1 MMKISKKRKG
11 YTLIELTVVMVLVM
25 LIATATLGLFQ
36 QQIQFLN
43 WWNTQ
48 KFIGEDAPFANSMI
62 VRVFSK
68 ADEFKIYADQATALG
83 GTGVGT
89 TAGGAV
95 IMLGFSQADGSKDY
109 GLIAYDAAN
118 DRVDFHVLNATA
130 TGIDS
135 SWTIVSG
142 VANASFDVVGGV
154 MQLQLTGS
162 YGGQVT
168 YAANPSL

>member
-1 MMKISKKRKG
+1 MKVFKKRKG
-11 YTLIELTVVMVLVM
+11 YTLIELTVVLVLVM
-25 LIATATLGLFQ
+25 LIASSTLALFSQ
-36 QQIQFLN
+36 QVQFLN

-68 ADEFKIYADQATALG
+68 ADAFKIYADRATALG
-83 GTGVGT
+83 GTGQGVT
-89 TAGGAV
+89 TGGGV

-109 GLIAYDAAN
+109 GLIEYDATN
-118 DRVDFHVLNATA
+118 DKVDYHVLNDTA
-130 TGIDS
+130 SAVTS
-135 SWTIVSG
+135 SWTIVSE
-142 VANASFDVVGGV
+142 VANASFEVVGGV
-154 MQLQLTGS
+154 MQLTLTGP